1 MDQDL
6 AILRLLAD
14 DDPGTVALV
23 RTKLAEVKSL
33 ESLRELHVRASGVA
47 ARRLESLMIEVG
59 QRDADAAFLDIC
71 TSFGEQGD
79 LEEAS
84 WRLAASFSPGDD
96 LVPQR
101 ELLISWAHEL
111 GERLKGAYT
120 SNARVDA
127 LVQFLGRDLRLRG
140 NDDDYYN
147 LNNSILPRVIETRLG
162 IPITLALVYIL
173 VGKRARLQVD
183 GVGLP
188 GHFVA
193 RHQDVFFDP
202 FHGGRRITLEECGAL
217 LRQQNLAL
225 TPQHLAPTTPRQML
239 LRMLTNIYY
248 IADQS
253 DPPLAAKVSRWAEL
267 LKR

>member
-1 MDQDL
+1 
-6 AILRLLAD
+6 
-14 DDPGTVALV
+14 VK
-23 RTKLAEVKSL
+23 TKLAEVKSL
-33 ESLRELHVRASGVA
+33 ASLKELRLRAAGLAAQRLDTLIKEVA
-47 ARRLESLMIEVG
+47 
-59 QRDADAAFLDIC
+59 QRDSDSAFLEIC
-71 TSFGEQGD
+71 THFGEQGD

-84 WRLAASFSPGDD
+84 WRLAATFSPSEEAA
-96 LVPQR
+96 PQR
-101 ELLISWAHEL
+101 EILKTWADEL
-111 GERLKGAYT
+111 AERLRGTYT

-147 LNNSILPRVIETRLG
+147 IGNSLLPRVIETRLG
-162 IPITLALVYIL
+162 IPITLTLVYIL

-202 FHGGRRITLEECGAL
+202 FHGGQRITLEECGAL

-248 IADQS
+248 IAEKS
-253 DPPLAAKVSRWAEL
+253 DPPLAAKISKWAEL

>member
-1 MDQDL
+1 MDQEL
-6 AILRLLAD
+6 AILRLLND

-23 RTKLAEVKSL
+23 KTKLAEVKSL
-33 ESLRELHVRASGVA
+33 ESLRQLRVRASGLA
-47 ARRLESLMIEVG
+47 ARRLEGLIKEVS
-59 QRDADAAFLDIC
+59 QRDADAAFQEIC
-71 TSFGEQGD
+71 AHFGEQGD

-84 WRLAASFSPGDD
+84 WRLAATFSPSEEAA
-96 LVPQR
+96 PQR
-101 ELLISWAHEL
+101 EIVGAWADEL
-111 GERLKGAYT
+111 VERLRGTYT

-147 LNNSILPRVIETRLG
+147 LNNSLLPRVIDTRLG

-248 IADQS
+248 IADQA
-253 DPPLAAKVSRWAEL
+253 DPPLAAKISRWAEL